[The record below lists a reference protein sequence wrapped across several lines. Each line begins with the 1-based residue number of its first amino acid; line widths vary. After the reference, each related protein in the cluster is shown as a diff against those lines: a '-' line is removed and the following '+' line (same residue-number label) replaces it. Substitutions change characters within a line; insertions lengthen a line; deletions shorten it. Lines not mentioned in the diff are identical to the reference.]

1 MICIFETTED
11 TEGTECSDE
20 GGVCDIYFIL
30 NIFPGRR
37 GSGDTALPP
46 TFTQIVQNKR
56 TCAGWVVGVWE
67 KRAAGGGVDEV
78 Y

>member
-20 GGVCDIYFIL
+20 GGYATFISFLIYF
-30 NIFPGRR
+30 PAEG
-37 GSGDTALPP
+37 GSGDTAPPP

-56 TCAGWVVGVWE
+56 TCAGWGVAVWE
-67 KRAAGGGVDEV
+67 KRAAGGGVDKSQ
-78 Y
+78 